1 MARKPV
7 VSRSVNVTTGIAL
20 CVDISREK
28 TVDLR
33 FCVYGHWTEKKLLYQ
48 VQKVYGSDSLK
59 VNRIKSYC
67 HCVRKYSVDVQEYVD
82 LGERLGQYDKE
93 ES

>member
-7 VSRSVNVTTGIAL
+7 VSRAVNVTVGLAL

-33 FCVYGHWTEKKLLYQ
+33 FCVYGHWPEKKLLYQ
-48 VQKVYGSDSLK
+48 VQKVYGSETLK
-59 VNRIKSYC
+59 VNRIKSFS
-67 HCVRKYSVDVQEYVD
+67 HCVRTYSIDIQEYVD
-82 LGERLGQYDKE
+82 LGERLGKYE
-93 ES
+93 EEG